1 MKNKILGLPKAAV
14 IVIGIVI
21 TALFLVLMNLVT
33 FWVYGADKRR
43 ARRGQWR
50 VPERTLFLLPL
61 LGGSI
66 GALAGMR
73 VFHHK
78 TRHWY
83 FRWGIPAIFLL
94 LFCRFLV

>member
-1 MKNKILGLPKAAV
+1 MAGRVVLRPGGRLLSRLGHIARDLLVIPSVAILRDRTGNKG
-14 IVIGIVI
+14 
-21 TALFLVLMNLVT
+21 TALNPA
-33 FWVYGADKRR
+33 GD
-43 ARRGQWR
+43 
-50 VPERTLFLLPL
+50 LLPL

-94 LFCRFLV
+94 QLAACGAVWYLSR